1 MKKYKVIV
9 ISVALKNNRVAKY
22 GDIVDEIAFT
32 SNPVKL
38 EQLGYIEL
46 VKNVQ
51 EAKELKSKK

>member
-1 MKKYKVIV
+1 MNKYKVIV

-22 GDIVDEIAFT
+22 GEIVDEIAFT

-51 EAKELKSKK
+51 KAKELKSKE

>member
-22 GDIVDEIAFT
+22 GEIVDEIAFT
-32 SNPVKL
+32 SNPVEL

-46 VKNVQ
+46 VKEVQ
-51 EAKELKSKK
+51 ETKELKSKK

>member
-1 MKKYKVIV
+1 MNKYKVIV

-22 GDIVDEIAFT
+22 GEIVDEIAFT

-38 EQLGYIEL
+38 KQLGYIEL

-51 EAKELKSKK
+51 ETKELKSKK

>member
-1 MKKYKVIV
+1 MNKYKVIV

-22 GDIVDEIAFT
+22 GEIVDEIAFT
-32 SNPVKL
+32 INPIKL

-51 EAKELKSKK
+51 ETKELKSKK